1 MPTDM
6 NPCPHCQATD
16 LVVYEDNLYCGNCN
30 RPYPV
35 YTRVYVL
42 PDLKAGYLR
51 MRDLATEILEIVQ
64 TAYEQ
69 AGVQPLPEVVA
80 MMQRTKDM
88 AEQYDEWSQ
97 QP

>member
-1 MPTDM
+1 MI
-6 NPCPHCQATD
+6 PCPHCQATEP
-16 LVVYEDNLYCGNCN
+16 VVYEDNLYCGNCN

-42 PDLKAGYLR
+42 PDLKAGYAE

-88 AEQYDEWSQ
+88 AEQYDEWGNG
-97 QP
+97 